1 VEGVP
6 DGTYREARRTG
17 GNEDIEIIS
26 DELIVRD
33 GRLGE
38 SVQMK
43 ARWRNPNDMK
53 AFFANDLR
61 PITNKFK
68 KKVIDVYLKGDR
80 FMPYTV
86 KESGEKFPSL
96 MTGEQIKGIN
106 SKGSIEANNLMGFS
120 AFEYPKNTTMLKYLL
135 SYAHAQKDSS
145 DIILDF
151 FAGSATTAHAVMALN
166 AQDNGNRRFI
176 MVQLPEPTPEGSEAR
191 KAGFKTIAD
200 ISRKRIVLA
209 GEKIKQEAGLMAE
222 QLDVGFRAYKLA
234 DTNFSKWRVSGD
246 VEPDKLQLH
255 LEGMRDSAN
264 DSATQDD
271 LLTEVLLKL
280 GFSLTARI
288 VTKTIDG
295 LEVREVGDNLL
306 LAYLDEGT
314 KPTLEQLRA
323 LVDAGP
329 VRLVVLEDAFQGDD
343 ELKTNLHQYA
353 KGQGVELWT
362 A

>member
-1 VEGVP
+1 MAPTSILFYKDVGHSQEGAKEVVSLFEGNGHF
-6 DGTYREARRTG
+6 DGPKPVRLLNRILKLSNAK
-17 GNEDIEIIS
+17 EDS
-26 DELIVRD
+26 
-33 GRLGE
+33 
-38 SVQMK
+38 
-43 ARWRNPNDMK
+43 
-53 AFFANDLR
+53 
-61 PITNKFK
+61 
-68 KKVIDVYLKGDR
+68 
-80 FMPYTV
+80 
-86 KESGEKFPSL
+86 
-96 MTGEQIKGIN
+96 
-106 SKGSIEANNLMGFS
+106 
-120 AFEYPKNTTMLKYLL
+120 
-135 SYAHAQKDSS
+135 
-145 DIILDF
+145 IILDF
-151 FAGSATTAHAVMALN
+151 FAGSSTTAHAVMQLN
-166 AQDNGNRRFI
+166 KEDGGRRRFI

-200 ISRKRIVLA
+200 ISRKRIMLA

-222 QLDVGFRAYKLA
+222 QLDTGFRAYKLA
-234 DTNFSKWRVSGD
+234 DTHFAKWRVSGD

-353 KGQGVELWT
+353 KGQGVELW
-362 A
+362 AA